1 MAGIVL
7 HPAPAGRFFL
17 VLAAGDGVYEFDLSK
32 VDGERART

>member
-7 HPAPAGRFFL
+7 LPAPVGRFFL
-17 VLAAGDGVYEFDLSK
+17 ILSAGDGVYEFDLSK